1 MEELKEKSAIKLNP
15 YYLVAIVLAIVIIA
29 AVVLIIYC
37 CTQRDEVVAT
47 VNGENIY
54 QGEFYQA
61 MLAAG
66 GREALD
72 QLIGKVLIV
81 QEGRRQ
87 GITVSDKD
95 LEDELN
101 ELSGELGDYFEQFLE
116 QSGLTREQIKE
127 EIRVNRYAKE
137 LAMKQI
143 EISDE
148 ELQAHFEEHRE
159 DFDIPEQVKARHILV
174 ESREEAEKILS
185 ALKNGE
191 DFAELVSEHSSDTAT
206 KDEGG
211 NLGFFRRGVM
221 DESFE
226 EAAFSL
232 PKGGISEPV
241 ETIHGF
247 HVIEVLDRQPARE
260 VTFEEVKEEVKEHT
274 LDMLLPSKVQSILTS
289 LWDEAEIDYR
299 ITGFM

>member
-1 MEELKEKSAIKLNP
+1 M
-15 YYLVAIVLAIVIIA
+15 
-29 AVVLIIYC
+29 
-37 CTQRDEVVAT
+37 AT

-148 ELQAHFEEHRE
+148 ELQAHFEEHR
-159 DFDIPEQVKARHILV
+159 RILIYRTGEGPPYPV
-174 ESREEAEKILS
+174 GRGAEKILS

-191 DFAELVSEHSSDTAT
+191 DFAELASEHSSDTAT

-260 VTFEEVKEEVKEHT
+260 VTFEEVKEEVKEHK